1 MKTSRILTLFLL
13 VIASFTLVTAQT
25 RPDFT
30 IENITV
36 KAGEKATGFIEV
48 PKGIDEGTQIPVSV
62 FHGAKDGK
70 VLLITAG
77 IHGAEHSPILAL
89 QRLAKT
95 LDPKKLSGTVILVHI
110 ANPPSFFGRTIY
122 YGPDGKNLNRSF
134 PGKENGT
141 ITERIAFVITEKLIR
156 RADLYID
163 SHSGDGNE
171 SLNSYVAFYEN
182 DTVPQELVETG
193 RRMAHASGFDYIKP
207 IRGRSLNFPEAKY
220 TINTGFILGKP
231 SINLESGE
239 LGKPQ
244 EIDILRNY
252 EGILNI
258 MRELKMLTDKKPK
271 KFKNL
276 IFITQAKTITSEH
289 KGLFYALVE
298 RKQKVKK
305 DQLLGYVTDL
315 FGNRL
320 QEVRAPFS
328 GVVVYFT
335 ATPPISKGEA
345 LVNLAEIS
353 RNK

>member
-1 MKTSRILTLFLL
+1 MKKFRILTLFLL
-13 VIASFTLVTAQT
+13 IVASFALVTAQSRT
-25 RPDFT
+25 DFT

-48 PKGIDEGTQIPVSV
+48 PKGIDEGTQIPISI

-89 QRLAKT
+89 QRLAKKI
-95 LDPKKLSGTVILVHI
+95 DPQNLNGTVILVHI
-110 ANPPSFFGRTIY
+110 SNPPSFFGRTIY

-141 ITERIAFVITEKLIR
+141 ITERIAYVLTEKLIR
-156 RADLYID
+156 RTDLYID
-163 SHSGDGNE
+163 AHSGDGNE

-182 DTVPQELVETG
+182 DNVPRELVETG

-207 IRGRSLNFPEAKY
+207 IRGRSTNFSEAKY

-244 EIDILRNY
+244 EIDISRTYKGL
-252 EGILNI
+252 LNI
-258 MRELKMLTDKKPK
+258 MRELKMLTDKKAK

-276 IFITQAKTITSEH
+276 TFIRKAQTITSEH
-289 KGLFYALVE
+289 KGLFYSLVK

-305 DQLLGYVTDL
+305 NQLLGYITDL

-320 QEVRAPFS
+320 KEVRAPFA

-335 ATPPISKGEA
+335 ATPPILKGEA
-345 LVNLAEIS
+345 LVNLAEI
-353 RNK
+353 RKEK